1 MYYYGGVHCTV
12 VYTEAERAFESATGW
27 FTFVKYIEATLQI
40 YWSYRNYSYTQW
52 EPKKLSSDVGPL
64 LS

>member
-40 YWSYRNYSYTQW
+40 YWS
-52 EPKKLSSDVGPL
+52 
-64 LS
+64 

>member
-1 MYYYGGVHCTV
+1 MNCTV

-40 YWSYRNYSYTQW
+40 YSLVFW
-52 EPKKLSSDVGPL
+52 KKYKNTN
-64 LS
+64 

>member
-12 VYTEAERAFESATGW
+12 VYTQAERAFESATGW

-40 YWSYRNYSYTQW
+40 YWSLELQLYIVSQ
-52 EPKKLSSDVGPL
+52 L
-64 LS
+64 